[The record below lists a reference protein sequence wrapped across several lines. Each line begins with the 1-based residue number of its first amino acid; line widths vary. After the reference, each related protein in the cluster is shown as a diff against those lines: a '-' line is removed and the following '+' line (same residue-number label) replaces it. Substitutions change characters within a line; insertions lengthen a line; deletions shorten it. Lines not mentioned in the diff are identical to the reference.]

1 VGGWSPRA
9 SEAGTLVEMSDG
21 VTLKGRE
28 RELASLQ
35 RVLDPNGPRVAFV
48 YGVAGIGKS
57 ALLNAFASGARKSGT
72 QVWRIDCA
80 AVDPMESSFRA
91 ALDAAG
97 WQPGSTGVVL
107 VDTYEMFRIADPWLR
122 HELVPSLSTEL
133 RFVIAGREAPMLE
146 WSIERGRVGGLDI
159 LPLLGLTDEA
169 ALAFL
174 ADADVAE
181 DHADMICRIACGHP
195 LSLRLAAEA
204 DVAHLPIDE
213 VGPRVVAALATAFR
227 AGLDEE
233 GRRLLDAAS
242 VPRRVTRG
250 VLAAMACADDAME
263 RLGALS
269 FVDETSEGLRLHDA
283 VQAAVSARLRALEP
297 ERFRELRS
305 AAWRH
310 LQHETRRAGASD
322 LHRFTADLLF
332 LIDNPFVREAMFPAT
347 AHAFS
352 VERSREEDAEALRA
366 LWHEFE
372 TPEGASV
379 LDEWLRLRPDA
390 VRSVRDRTGAVVGCS
405 IVAEWREI
413 PPSLERADP
422 VVAAWSRHAA
432 LHPMPPGQRTLTH
445 RRWLAIGTGEGPS
458 GVQAAALLDVK
469 RDYFR
474 LRPHLG
480 RLYLGV
486 RDPRPFLDAL
496 RTLGFRPFDEPI
508 EVGGEPFHLA
518 ALDFGPDSVD
528 GWLNRI
534 AAAELG
540 ESDQPFLDERDRSV
554 DLGGVRIQLSPLEFG
569 VLNTLAAHPAAP
581 VSRADLLREVW
592 GTSYDGGSNT
602 VDVVIRSLR
611 RKLGAVADRIET
623 VRGVGYRLR

>member
-1 VGGWSPRA
+1 
-9 SEAGTLVEMSDG
+9 MSDS
-21 VTLKGRE
+21 VTLRGRE

-35 RVLDPNGPRVAFV
+35 RVLDTDGPRVAFV

-57 ALLNAFASGARKSGT
+57 ALLNAFASSVRGAGT
-72 QVWRIDCA
+72 QAWRIDCA
-80 AVDPMESSFRA
+80 AIDPTESSFRA
-91 ALDAAG
+91 ALDGAG
-97 WQPGSTGVVL
+97 WHPGSAGVVL

-122 HELVPSLSTEL
+122 NELVPSLSAEL
-133 RFVIAGREAPMLE
+133 RFVIAGRDAPMLE
-146 WSIERGRVGGLDI
+146 WSTERGRVGGLEI
-159 LPLLGLTDEA
+159 LPLVGLTDEA
-169 ALAFL
+169 AQAFL
-174 ADADVAE
+174 ADANVAE
-181 DHADMICRIACGHP
+181 DHADMICRMARGHP

-204 DVAHLPIDE
+204 DVAHMPIDE

-227 AGLDEE
+227 AGLDDE
-233 GRRLLDAAS
+233 GRLLLDAAS

-250 VLAAMACADDAME
+250 VLDAMACEDADDAME

-297 ERFRELRS
+297 EWFRELRS

-310 LQHETRRAGASD
+310 LQNETRRAGAGD

-352 VERSREEDAEALRA
+352 VETSREEDAEALRA

-372 TPEGASV
+372 APESASV
-379 LDEWLRLRPDA
+379 LNAWLRLRPDA

-405 IVAEWREI
+405 IVAEWRDI

-432 LHPMPPGQRTLTH
+432 RDPLPPGQRTLTH
-445 RRWLAIGTGEGPS
+445 RRWLAAGTGEGPS
-458 GVQAAALLDVK
+458 GVQAAAFLDVK

-474 LRPHLG
+474 LRPRLG
-480 RLYLGV
+480 RLYLSV

-496 RTLGFRPFDEPI
+496 RTLGFRLFDEPI

-540 ESDQPFLDERDRSV
+540 ERDQPFLDERDRSV
-554 DLGGVRIQLSPLEFG
+554 DLGGARIQLSPLEFG
-569 VLNTLAAHPAAP
+569 VLSTLAAHPAAP
-581 VSRADLLREVW
+581 VSRADLLREVR
-592 GTSYDGGSNT
+592 GTSYNGGSNT

-611 RKLGAVADRIET
+611 RKLGDVADRIET

>member
-1 VGGWSPRA
+1 MG
-9 SEAGTLVEMSDG
+9 DG
-21 VTLKGRE
+21 VTLRGRE

-35 RVLDPNGPRVAFV
+35 RVLHANGPRVAFV

-57 ALLNAFASGARKSGT
+57 ALLNAFATTVRGSGT
-72 QVWRIDCA
+72 PVWRIDCA
-80 AVDPMESSFRA
+80 AIDPTESSFRA

-97 WQPGSTGVVL
+97 WRPGSAGVVL

-122 HELVPSLSTEL
+122 HELLPSLSTEL
-133 RFVIAGREAPMLE
+133 RFVIAGRDAPMLE
-146 WSIERGRVGGLDI
+146 WSTERGRVGGIEI
-159 LPLLGLTDEA
+159 LPLVGLTDEA
-169 ALAFL
+169 AYAFL
-174 ADADVAE
+174 ADANVAE
-181 DHADMICRIACGHP
+181 DHVDMICRVARGHP

-204 DVAHLPIDE
+204 EVAHVPIDE

-227 AGLDEE
+227 AGLDDE

-250 VLAAMACADDAME
+250 VLEAMACQDADDAME

-310 LQHETRRAGASD
+310 LQNETRRAGATD

-379 LDEWLRLRPDA
+379 LDAWLRLRPDA

-405 IVAEWREI
+405 IVAEWRDI

-432 LHPMPPGQRTLTH
+432 RDPLPPGQRTLTH
-445 RRWLAIGTGEGPS
+445 RRWLAAGTGEGPS
-458 GVQAAALLDVK
+458 GVQAVALLDVK

-480 RLYLGV
+480 RLYLSV
-486 RDPRPFLDAL
+486 RDPRPFSDAL

-554 DLGGVRIQLSPLEFG
+554 DLGDARLQLSPLEFG
-569 VLNTLAAHPAAP
+569 VLSTLATHAAVP

-592 GTSYDGGSNT
+592 GTSYEGGSNT
-602 VDVVIRSLR
+602 VDVVVRSLR

-623 VRGVGYRLR
+623 VRGVGYRLK

>member
-1 VGGWSPRA
+1 
-9 SEAGTLVEMSDG
+9 MSDG

-35 RVLDPNGPRVAFV
+35 RVLDVNGPRVAFV

-57 ALLNAFASGARKSGT
+57 ALLNAFANGLRELGT

-80 AVDPMESSFRA
+80 AIDPTESSFRA

-97 WQPGSTGVVL
+97 WQPGSAGVVL
-107 VDTYEMFRIADPWLR
+107 VDTYEVFRIADPWLR
-122 HELVPSLSTEL
+122 HELVPSLSADL
-133 RFVIAGREAPMLE
+133 RFVIAGRDAPMLE
-146 WSIERGRVGGLDI
+146 WSTERGRVGGLEI
-159 LPLLGLTDEA
+159 LPLVGLADEA
-169 ALAFL
+169 AKAFL
-174 ADADVAE
+174 ADANVAE
-181 DHADMICRIACGHP
+181 DHTDMICRIARGHP

-204 DVAHLPIDE
+204 DVAHMPIDD

-227 AGLDEE
+227 AGLDDE
-233 GRRLLDAAS
+233 GRQLLDAAS

-250 VLAAMACADDAME
+250 VLEAMTSHDADDAIE
-263 RLGALS
+263 RLRALS
-269 FVDETSEGLRLHDA
+269 FIDETSEGLRLHDA

-305 AAWRH
+305 AAWHH
-310 LQHETRRAGASD
+310 LQNETRRAGATD
-322 LHRFTADLLF
+322 LRRFTADLLF

-352 VERSREEDAEALRA
+352 VERSREEDADALRA

-372 TPEGASV
+372 TPEAASV
-379 LDEWLRLRPDA
+379 LDAWLRLRPAA
-390 VRSVRDRTGAVVGCS
+390 VRSVRDRTGAVIGCS
-405 IVAEWREI
+405 IVAEWRDI

-432 LHPMPPGQRTLTH
+432 RAPLPPGQRTLTH
-445 RRWLAIGTGEGPS
+445 RRWLAAGTGEGPS

-480 RLYLGV
+480 RLYLSV

-496 RTLGFRPFDEPI
+496 RTLGFRPFDEPV

-518 ALDFGPDSVD
+518 VLDFGPDSVD

-540 ESDQPFLDERDRSV
+540 EAEQSFLDERDRSV
-554 DLGGVRIQLSPLEFG
+554 DLGGARIQLSPLEFG

>member
-1 VGGWSPRA
+1 
-9 SEAGTLVEMSDG
+9 MDDG
-21 VTLKGRE
+21 VVLQGRE

-35 RVLDPNGPRVAFV
+35 RVLDADGPRVAFV
-48 YGVAGIGKS
+48 YGVAGVGKT
-57 ALLNAFASGARKSGT
+57 ALLDAFGRGVQESGRE
-72 QVWRIDCA
+72 VWRVDCA
-80 AVDPMESSFRA
+80 AIDPTESGFRGT
-91 ALDAAG
+91 LDAAG
-97 WQPGSTGVVL
+97 WRPGSAGIVL

-122 HELVPSLSTEL
+122 HELVPSSSTDL
-133 RFVIAGREAPMLE
+133 RFVIAGRDPPMLE
-146 WSIERGRVGGLDI
+146 WSTERGRVGGLEI

-169 ALAFL
+169 ARAFL
-174 ADADVAE
+174 VDADVSPG
-181 DHADMICRIACGHP
+181 HVDMICRIARGHP

-204 DVAHLPIDE
+204 DVAHMPIDE
-213 VGPRVVAALATAFR
+213 VGPRVVATLATAFR
-227 AGLDEE
+227 AGLDDD

-242 VPRRVTRG
+242 VPRRVTSG
-250 VLAAMACADDAME
+250 VLAAMGRDDADVAME

-283 VQAAVSARLRALEP
+283 VQAAVSARLRAHEP

-310 LQHETRRAGASD
+310 LQHETRRAGAGD

-352 VERSREEDAEALRA
+352 VERSREDDGEALRA
-366 LWHEFE
+366 LWHEFD

-379 LDEWLRLRPDA
+379 LDSWLRLRPDA
-390 VRSVRDRTGAVVGCS
+390 VRSVRDRSGSVVGCS

-422 VVAAWSRHAA
+422 VVAEWSRHAA
-432 LHPMPPGQRTLTH
+432 RHPLAPGQRTLTH
-445 RRWLAIGTGEGPS
+445 RRWLAAGTGEAPS

-508 EVGGEPFHLA
+508 AVGGEPFHLA

-554 DLGGVRIQLSPLEFG
+554 DVGGARVQLSPLEFG
-569 VLNTLAAHPAAP
+569 VLHSLAAHRAAP
-581 VSRADLLREVW
+581 VSRADLLEEVW
-592 GTSYDGGSNT
+592 GTRYDGGSNN

>member
-1 VGGWSPRA
+1 
-9 SEAGTLVEMSDG
+9 MSDG

-35 RVLDPNGPRVAFV
+35 RVLDANGPRVAFV

-57 ALLNAFASGARKSGT
+57 ALLNAFASGVRGSGT

-80 AVDPMESSFRA
+80 AIDPTESSFRA

-97 WQPGSTGVVL
+97 WQPGSAGVVL
-107 VDTYEMFRIADPWLR
+107 IDTYEMFRIADPWLR
-122 HELVPSLSTEL
+122 HELVSSLSTEL
-133 RFVIAGREAPMLE
+133 RFVIAGRDAPMLE
-146 WSIERGRVGGLDI
+146 WSTERGRVGGLEI
-159 LPLLGLTDEA
+159 LPLVGLTDEA
-169 ALAFL
+169 AQAFL
-174 ADADVAE
+174 ADANVAE
-181 DHADMICRIACGHP
+181 DHADMICRIARGHP

-204 DVAHLPIDE
+204 DVAHMPIDE

-227 AGLDEE
+227 AGLDDE

-250 VLAAMACADDAME
+250 VLEAMACQDADDAME

-310 LQHETRRAGASD
+310 LQNETRRAGASD

-379 LDEWLRLRPDA
+379 LDAWLRLRPDA

-405 IVAEWREI
+405 IVAEWRDI
-413 PPSLERADP
+413 PHS
-422 VVAAWSRHAA
+422 AAWSRHAA
-432 LHPMPPGQRTLTH
+432 RDPLPPGQRTLTH
-445 RRWLAIGTGEGPS
+445 RRWLAAGTGEGPS

-480 RLYLGV
+480 RLYLSV

-508 EVGGEPFHLA
+508 EVGGQPFHLA

-554 DLGGVRIQLSPLEFG
+554 DLGGARIQLSPLEFG
-569 VLNTLAAHPAAP
+569 VLNTLATHPAAP

>member
-1 VGGWSPRA
+1 MA
-9 SEAGTLVEMSDG
+9 MSVG

-35 RVLDPNGPRVAFV
+35 RVLDENGPRVAFV

-57 ALLNAFASGARKSGT
+57 ALLNAFASGVRGSGT

-80 AVDPMESSFRA
+80 AIDRTESSFRA

-97 WQPGSTGVVL
+97 WQPGTAGVVL

-133 RFVIAGREAPMLE
+133 RFVIAGRDAPMLE
-146 WSIERGRVGGLDI
+146 WSTERGRVGGLEI
-159 LPLLGLTDEA
+159 LPLVGLTDEA
-169 ALAFL
+169 AQAFL
-174 ADADVAE
+174 ADANVAE
-181 DHADMICRIACGHP
+181 DHADMICRIARGHP

-204 DVAHLPIDE
+204 DVAHVPIDE

-227 AGLDEE
+227 AGLDDE
-233 GRRLLDAAS
+233 GRQLLDAAS

-250 VLAAMACADDAME
+250 VLEAMACQDADDAME

-310 LQHETRRAGASD
+310 LQNETRRAGASD

-352 VERSREEDAEALRA
+352 VERSREEDAEVLRA

-372 TPEGASV
+372 TPAGASV
-379 LDEWLRLRPDA
+379 LDAWLRLRPDA
-390 VRSVRDRTGAVVGCS
+390 VRSVRDRTGSVVGCS
-405 IVAEWREI
+405 IVAEWRDI

-422 VVAAWSRHAA
+422 VVAGWSRHAA
-432 LHPMPPGQRTLTH
+432 RDPLPPGQRTLTH
-445 RRWLAIGTGEGPS
+445 RRWLAAGTGEGPS

-480 RLYLGV
+480 RLYLSV

-554 DLGGVRIQLSPLEFG
+554 DLGGARIQLSPLEFG
-569 VLNTLAAHPAAP
+569 VLKALAAHLAAP

>member
-1 VGGWSPRA
+1 
-9 SEAGTLVEMSDG
+9 MSDSI
-21 VTLKGRE
+21 TLKGRE

-35 RVLDPNGPRVAFV
+35 RVLDENGPRVAFV

-57 ALLNAFASGARKSGT
+57 ALLDAFASGVRASGT

-80 AVDPMESSFRA
+80 AIDPTESSFRA

-97 WQPGSTGVVL
+97 WQPGSAGVVL

-133 RFVIAGREAPMLE
+133 RFVIAGRDPPMLE
-146 WSIERGRVGGLDI
+146 WSTEKGRVGGLEI
-159 LPLLGLTDEA
+159 LPLVGLTDEA
-169 ALAFL
+169 ARAFL
-174 ADADVAE
+174 AEANVE
-181 DHADMICRIACGHP
+181 EGHADMICRLARGHP

-204 DVAHLPIDE
+204 DVAHIPIDE
-213 VGPRVVAALATAFR
+213 VGPRVVATLATAFR
-227 AGLDEE
+227 AGLDDE
-233 GRRLLDAAS
+233 GSRLLDAAS

-250 VLAAMACADDAME
+250 VLEAMGCQDADDAMD
-263 RLGALS
+263 RLGELS

-310 LQHETRRAGASD
+310 LQNETRRAGASD

-352 VERSREEDAEALRA
+352 VERSREDDAEQLRA

-372 TPEGASV
+372 TPEGAAV
-379 LDEWLRLRPDA
+379 LDAWWHLRPAA
-390 VRSVRDRTGAVVGCS
+390 VRSVRDRTGSVVGCS
-405 IVAEWREI
+405 IVAEWRDI

-432 LHPMPPGQRTLTH
+432 RHPLIPGQRTLTH
-445 RRWLAIGTGEGPS
+445 RRWLAAGTGEGPS

-496 RTLGFRPFDEPI
+496 RTLGFCPFDEPI

-540 ESDQPFLDERDRSV
+540 ESDQPFLDARDRSV
-554 DLGGVRIQLSPLEFG
+554 DLGGARIQLSPLEFG
-569 VLNTLAAHPAAP
+569 VLNSLAAHRAVP

-611 RKLGAVADRIET
+611 RKLGAIADRIET

>member
-1 VGGWSPRA
+1 
-9 SEAGTLVEMSDG
+9 MSDG

-35 RVLDPNGPRVAFV
+35 RVLDENGPRVAFV

-57 ALLNAFASGARKSGT
+57 ALLNAFASGVRGSGT

-80 AVDPMESSFRA
+80 AIDPTESSFRA

-97 WQPGSTGVVL
+97 WQPGSRGVVL

-122 HELVPSLSTEL
+122 HELVPSLSAEL
-133 RFVIAGREAPMLE
+133 RFVIAGRDAPMLE
-146 WSIERGRVGGLDI
+146 WSTERGRVGGLEI
-159 LPLLGLTDEA
+159 LPLVGLTDEA
-169 ALAFL
+169 ARAFL
-174 ADADVAE
+174 SDAKVPREHAE
-181 DHADMICRIACGHP
+181 MICRIARGHP

-204 DVAHLPIDE
+204 DVANMPIDE

-227 AGLDEE
+227 AGLDDE

-250 VLAAMACADDAME
+250 VLEAMGCQDADDGME

-310 LQHETRRAGASD
+310 LQNETRRAGASD

-379 LDEWLRLRPDA
+379 LDAWLRLRPDA

-405 IVAEWREI
+405 IVAEWRDI

-432 LHPMPPGQRTLTH
+432 RDPLPPGQRTLTH
-445 RRWLAIGTGEGPS
+445 RRWLAAGSGEGPS

-480 RLYLGV
+480 RLYLSV

-540 ESDQPFLDERDRSV
+540 ESDQPFLDEHDRSV
-554 DLGGVRIQLSPLEFG
+554 DLGGARIQLSPLEFG
-569 VLNTLAAHPAAP
+569 VLHTLAAHPAAP

-592 GTSYDGGSNT
+592 DTSYDGGSNT

>member
-1 VGGWSPRA
+1 
-9 SEAGTLVEMSDG
+9 MSDG

-35 RVLDPNGPRVAFV
+35 RVLDANGPRVAFV

-57 ALLNAFASGARKSGT
+57 ALLNAFASRVRGSGT

-80 AVDPMESSFRA
+80 AIDPTESSFRV

-122 HELVPSLSTEL
+122 HELVPSLSTDV
-133 RFVIAGREAPMLE
+133 RFVIAGRDAPMLE
-146 WSIERGRVGGLDI
+146 WSTERGRLGGLEI
-159 LPLLGLTDEA
+159 LPLVGLTDEA
-169 ALAFL
+169 AKAFL
-174 ADADVAE
+174 ADANVAE
-181 DHADMICRIACGHP
+181 DHADMICRIARGHP

-204 DVAHLPIDE
+204 EVAHMPIDE

-227 AGLDEE
+227 AGLDDE
-233 GRRLLDAAS
+233 GRQLLDAAS

-250 VLAAMACADDAME
+250 VLEAMTCRDADDAIE
-263 RLGALS
+263 RLAALS

-305 AAWRH
+305 AAWHH
-310 LQHETRRAGASD
+310 LQNETRRAGASD

-379 LDEWLRLRPDA
+379 LDAWLRLRPDA
-390 VRSVRDRTGAVVGCS
+390 VRSVSDRTGAVVGCS
-405 IVAEWREI
+405 IVAEWRDI

-432 LHPMPPGQRTLTH
+432 RHPLPPGQRTLTH
-445 RRWLAIGTGEGPS
+445 RRWLAAGTGEGPS

-474 LRPHLG
+474 MRPHLG
-480 RLYLGV
+480 RLYLSV

-554 DLGGVRIQLSPLEFG
+554 DLGGARIQLSPLEFG
-569 VLNTLAAHPAAP
+569 VLRTLAAHPAAP
-581 VSRADLLREVW
+581 VSRADLLRDVW

-611 RKLGAVADRIET
+611 RKLGTVGERIET

>member
-1 VGGWSPRA
+1 MA
-9 SEAGTLVEMSDG
+9 DG

-35 RVLDPNGPRVAFV
+35 RVLDANGPRVAFV

-57 ALLNAFASGARKSGT
+57 ALLNAFASGVRGSGT

-80 AVDPMESSFRA
+80 AIDPTESSFRA
-91 ALDAAG
+91 ALAAAG
-97 WQPGSTGVVL
+97 WQPGSAGVVL

-122 HELVPSLSTEL
+122 HELVPSLSMEL
-133 RFVIAGREAPMLE
+133 RFVIAGRDAPMLE
-146 WSIERGRVGGLDI
+146 WSTERGRVGGLEI
-159 LPLLGLTDEA
+159 LPLVGLTDEA
-169 ALAFL
+169 
-174 ADADVAE
+174 
-181 DHADMICRIACGHP
+181 P

-204 DVAHLPIDE
+204 DVAHMPIDE

-227 AGLDEE
+227 AGLDDE

-250 VLAAMACADDAME
+250 VLEAMACQDADDAME

-310 LQHETRRAGASD
+310 LQNETRRAGASD

-379 LDEWLRLRPDA
+379 LDAWLRLRPDA

-405 IVAEWREI
+405 IVAEWRDI

-432 LHPMPPGQRTLTH
+432 RDPLPPGQRTLTH
-445 RRWLAIGTGEGPS
+445 RRWLAAGTGEGPS

-480 RLYLGV
+480 RLYLSV

-508 EVGGEPFHLA
+508 EVGGQPFHLA

-554 DLGGVRIQLSPLEFG
+554 DLGGARIQLSPLEFG

>member
-1 VGGWSPRA
+1 
-9 SEAGTLVEMSDG
+9 
-21 VTLKGRE
+21 
-28 RELASLQ
+28 
-35 RVLDPNGPRVAFV
+35 
-48 YGVAGIGKS
+48 
-57 ALLNAFASGARKSGT
+57 
-72 QVWRIDCA
+72 
-80 AVDPMESSFRA
+80 
-91 ALDAAG
+91 
-97 WQPGSTGVVL
+97 
-107 VDTYEMFRIADPWLR
+107 
-122 HELVPSLSTEL
+122 
-133 RFVIAGREAPMLE
+133 
-146 WSIERGRVGGLDI
+146 
-159 LPLLGLTDEA
+159 
-169 ALAFL
+169 
-174 ADADVAE
+174 
-181 DHADMICRIACGHP
+181 
-195 LSLRLAAEA
+195 
-204 DVAHLPIDE
+204 
-213 VGPRVVAALATAFR
+213 
-227 AGLDEE
+227 
-233 GRRLLDAAS
+233 
-242 VPRRVTRG
+242 
-250 VLAAMACADDAME
+250 
-263 RLGALS
+263 
-269 FVDETSEGLRLHDA
+269 
-283 VQAAVSARLRALEP
+283 
-297 ERFRELRS
+297 
-305 AAWRH
+305 
-310 LQHETRRAGASD
+310 
-322 LHRFTADLLF
+322 
-332 LIDNPFVREAMFPAT
+332 MFPAT

-352 VERSREEDAEALRA
+352 VERSRDEDADALRA

-379 LDEWLRLRPDA
+379 LDAWLRLRPDA

-405 IVAEWREI
+405 IVAEWRDI

-432 LHPMPPGQRTLTH
+432 RNPLPPGQRTLTH
-445 RRWLAIGTGEGPS
+445 RRWLAAGTGEGPS

-480 RLYLGV
+480 RLYLSV

-496 RTLGFRPFDEPI
+496 RTLGFCPFDEPI

-554 DLGGVRIQLSPLEFG
+554 DVGGARIQLSPLEFG
-569 VLNTLAAHPAAP
+569 VLHTLAAHPAAP

-611 RKLGAVADRIET
+611 KKLGAVAERIET

>member
-1 VGGWSPRA
+1 
-9 SEAGTLVEMSDG
+9 MSDG
-21 VTLKGRE
+21 VSLKGRE
-28 RELASLQ
+28 RELSCLQ
-35 RVLDPNGPRVAFV
+35 RILDANGPRVAFV
-48 YGVAGIGKS
+48 YGVAGIGKT
-57 ALLNAFASGARKSGT
+57 ALLNAFAAEVRGAGAE
-72 QVWRIDCA
+72 VWRIDCA
-80 AVDPMESSFRA
+80 AIDPTESRFRA

-97 WQPGSTGVVL
+97 WQPGSAGVVL

-122 HELVPSLSTEL
+122 HELVPSLSSDV
-133 RFVIAGREAPMLE
+133 RFVIAGRDAPMLE
-146 WSIERGRVGGLDI
+146 WSTERGRVGGLEI
-159 LPLLGLTDEA
+159 LPLVGLTDEA
-169 ALAFL
+169 AYDFL
-174 ADADVAE
+174 VEANVAE
-181 DHADMICRIACGHP
+181 DHADTIVRIARGHP
-195 LSLRLAAEA
+195 LALRLGAEA
-204 DVAHLPIDE
+204 DVAHVQIDD

-227 AGLDEE
+227 AGLDDE

-250 VLAAMACADDAME
+250 VLEAMACQDADDALE

-310 LQHETRRAGASD
+310 LQNETRRAGAGD
-322 LHRFTADLLF
+322 LHRSTADLLF

-347 AHAFS
+347 THAFS

-366 LWHEFE
+366 LWHEFD

-379 LDEWLRLRPDA
+379 LDAWLRLRPDA

-405 IVAEWREI
+405 VVAEWRDI

-432 LHPMPPGQRTLTH
+432 RHPLPPGQRTLTH
-445 RRWLAIGTGEGPS
+445 RRWLAAGTGESPS

-474 LRPHLG
+474 MRPHLG

-486 RDPRPFLDAL
+486 RDPRPFLGAL
-496 RTLGFRPFDEPI
+496 RTLGFCPFDEPI

-518 ALDFGPDSVD
+518 ALDFGPDSID
-528 GWLNRI
+528 GWLSRI

-554 DLGGVRIQLSPLEFG
+554 DLGGTRIQLSPLEFG
-569 VLNTLAAHPAAP
+569 VLHTLAAHPATP
-581 VSRADLLREVW
+581 VSRVDLLREVW
-592 GTSYDGGSNT
+592 GTSYEGGSNN

-611 RKLGAVADRIET
+611 KKLGAVADRIET

>member
-1 VGGWSPRA
+1 
-9 SEAGTLVEMSDG
+9 MSDG
-21 VTLKGRE
+21 VTLRGRE

-35 RVLDPNGPRVAFV
+35 RVLDASGPRVAFV

-57 ALLNAFASGARKSGT
+57 ALLNTFASGLRAFGT

-80 AVDPMESSFRA
+80 AIDPTESSFRA

-97 WQPGSTGVVL
+97 WQPGSAGVVV
-107 VDTYEMFRIADPWLR
+107 VDSYEMFRIADPWLR
-122 HELVPSLSTEL
+122 HELVPSLSAEL
-133 RFVIAGREAPMLE
+133 RFVIAGRDAPMLE
-146 WSIERGRVGGLDI
+146 WSTERGRVGGLEI
-159 LPLLGLTDEA
+159 LPLVGLTDEA
-169 ALAFL
+169 AQGFL
-174 ADADVAE
+174 ADANVAGN
-181 DHADMICRIACGHP
+181 HAEMICRIARGHP

-204 DVAHLPIDE
+204 DVAHMPIDE

-227 AGLDEE
+227 AGLDDE

-250 VLAAMACADDAME
+250 VLEAMKFQDAGNAIE

-283 VQAAVSARLRALEP
+283 VQAAVFARLRALEP
-297 ERFRELRS
+297 ERFHELRS
-305 AAWRH
+305 AAWHH
-310 LQHETRRAGASD
+310 LQNETRRAGASD
-322 LHRFTADLLF
+322 LPRFTADLLF

-352 VERSREEDAEALRA
+352 VERSREEDSEALRA

-379 LDEWLRLRPDA
+379 LDRWLRLRPEA

-405 IVAEWREI
+405 IVAEWRDI

-432 LHPMPPGQRTLTH
+432 RHPLPPGQRTLTH
-445 RRWLAIGTGEGPS
+445 RRWLAAGTGESPS

-554 DLGGVRIQLSPLEFG
+554 DLGGARIQLSPLEFG
-569 VLNTLAAHPAAP
+569 VLSTLAAHPAAP

-602 VDVVIRSLR
+602 VDVVILSLR

>member
-1 VGGWSPRA
+1 
-9 SEAGTLVEMSDG
+9 MSNG

-57 ALLNAFASGARKSGT
+57 ALLNAFASRVRKSGT
-72 QVWRIDCA
+72 QVWFIDCA
-80 AVDPMESSFRA
+80 AIDPTESSFRA

-97 WQPGSTGVVL
+97 WQPGSNGVVL

-133 RFVIAGREAPMLE
+133 RFVIAGRDAPMLE
-146 WSIERGRVGGLDI
+146 WSIERGRVGGLEI
-159 LPLLGLTDEA
+159 LPLVGLTDEA
-169 ALAFL
+169 AHAFL

-181 DHADMICRIACGHP
+181 DHADMICRIARGHP
-195 LSLRLAAEA
+195 LALRLAAEA
-204 DVAHLPIDE
+204 DVAHIPIDE

-227 AGLDEE
+227 AGLDDE

-250 VLAAMACADDAME
+250 VLEAMACADDALE
-263 RLGALS
+263 RLGALT

-297 ERFRELRS
+297 ERFRGLRS

-310 LQHETRRAGASD
+310 LQQETRRAGASD

-372 TPEGASV
+372 TPEGASA
-379 LDEWLRLRPDA
+379 LDAWLRLRPSA

-405 IVAEWREI
+405 IVAEWRDI

-432 LHPMPPGQRTLTH
+432 RNPMPPGQRTLTH
-445 RRWLAIGTGEGPS
+445 RRWLATGTGEGPS

-554 DLGGVRIQLSPLEFG
+554 DLGGARIQLSPLEFG
-569 VLNTLAAHPAAP
+569 VLSTLAAHPAAP

-592 GTSYDGGSNT
+592 GTSYHGGSNT

>member
-1 VGGWSPRA
+1 
-9 SEAGTLVEMSDG
+9 MDDG
-21 VTLKGRE
+21 VTLQGRE

-35 RVLDPNGPRVAFV
+35 RVLDADGPRVVFV
-48 YGVAGIGKS
+48 YGVAGVGKS
-57 ALLNAFASGARKSGT
+57 ALVDAFGSGVQESGRE
-72 QVWRIDCA
+72 VWRVDCA
-80 AVDPMESSFRA
+80 AIDPTESGFRG

-97 WQPGSTGVVL
+97 WTPGSAGIVL
-107 VDTYEMFRIADPWLR
+107 VDTYEVFRIADPWLR
-122 HELVPSLSTEL
+122 HELVPSSSTGL
-133 RFVIAGREAPMLE
+133 RFVIAGRDPPMLE
-146 WSIERGRVGGLDI
+146 WSTERGRVGGLEI

-169 ALAFL
+169 ARTFL
-174 ADADVAE
+174 VDADVAR
-181 DHADMICRIACGHP
+181 DHVDMICRIARGHP

-204 DVAHLPIDE
+204 DVAHMPMDE
-213 VGPRVVAALATAFR
+213 VGPRVVATLATAFR
-227 AGLDEE
+227 AGLDDD

-242 VPRRVTRG
+242 VPRRVTSG
-250 VLAAMACADDAME
+250 VLAAMGRRDADDAME

-310 LQHETRRAGASD
+310 LQHETRRAGAGD

-352 VERSREEDAEALRA
+352 VERSREDDAEALRA
-366 LWHEFE
+366 LWHEFD
-372 TPEGASV
+372 TREGAAV
-379 LDEWLRLRPDA
+379 LDAWLRLRPDA
-390 VRSVRDRTGAVVGCS
+390 VRSVRDRSGSVVGCS

-432 LHPMPPGQRTLTH
+432 RHPLAPGQRTLTH
-445 RRWLAIGTGEGPS
+445 RRWLAAGTGEAPS

-474 LRPHLG
+474 LRPQLG

-508 EVGGEPFHLA
+508 AVGGEPFHLA

-554 DLGGVRIQLSPLEFG
+554 DVGGARIQLSPLEFG
-569 VLNTLAAHPAAP
+569 VLHTLAAHPATP

-602 VDVVIRSLR
+602 VDVVIRNLR
-611 RKLGAVADRIET
+611 RKMGPVAERIET

>member
-1 VGGWSPRA
+1 MLR
-9 SEAGTLVEMSDG
+9 
-21 VTLKGRE
+21 GRE

-35 RVLDPNGPRVAFV
+35 RVLDADGPRVAFV

-57 ALLNAFASGARKSGT
+57 ALLNAFASGVRASGT
-72 QVWRIDCA
+72 DVWEIDCA
-80 AVDPMESSFRA
+80 AIDPTESSFRA
-91 ALDAAG
+91 ALHAAG
-97 WQPGSTGVVL
+97 WQPGSAGVVL

-122 HELVPSLSTEL
+122 HELVAASSTAL
-133 RFVIAGREAPMLE
+133 RFVIAGRDAPMLE
-146 WSIERGRVGGLDI
+146 WSTEQGRVGGLQI
-159 LPLLGLTDEA
+159 LPLAGLPDEA
-169 ALAFL
+169 ARAFL
-174 ADADVAE
+174 ADARVAD
-181 DHADMICRIACGHP
+181 DHVDMICRIARGHP

-204 DVAHLPIDE
+204 DVAHMPIDE
-213 VGPRVVAALATAFR
+213 VGPRVVATLATAFR
-227 AGLDEE
+227 AGLDDE

-250 VLAAMACADDAME
+250 VLEAMATDDADAAME

-269 FVDETSEGLRLHDA
+269 FVDETAEGLRLHDA

-310 LQHETRRAGASD
+310 LQRETRRAGAGE
-322 LHRFTADLLF
+322 LTRFTADLLF

-347 AHAFS
+347 AHAYS
-352 VERSREEDAEALRA
+352 VESSREEDAEALRA
-366 LWHEFE
+366 LWHELE
-372 TPEGASV
+372 IPEGASV
-379 LDEWLRLRPDA
+379 LDAWLQRCPAA

-405 IVAEWREI
+405 IVAEWRDI

-432 LHPMPPGQRTLTH
+432 RNPLPPGQRTLTH
-445 RRWLAIGTGEGPS
+445 RRWLAAGTGEGPS

-486 RDPRPFLDAL
+486 RDPQPFLDAL
-496 RTLGFRPFDEPI
+496 RTLGFRLFDEPA

-518 ALDFGPDSVD
+518 ALDFGADSVD
-528 GWLNRI
+528 GWLSRI

-540 ESDQPFLDERDRSV
+540 ESDQPFLDARDRSV
-554 DLGGVRIQLSPLEFG
+554 DVGGARIALSPLEFG
-569 VLNTLAAHPAAP
+569 VLSTLAAHPATP

-602 VDVVIRSLR
+602 VDVVVRSLR

-623 VRGVGYRLR
+623 VRGVGYRFR

>member
-1 VGGWSPRA
+1 
-9 SEAGTLVEMSDG
+9 MSD
-21 VTLKGRE
+21 VTLRGRE
-28 RELASLQ
+28 YELASLQ

-57 ALLNAFASGARKSGT
+57 ALLDAFASSVRGSGT

-80 AVDPMESSFRA
+80 AIDPTESSFRA

-97 WQPGSTGVVL
+97 WQPGSAGVVL
-107 VDTYEMFRIADPWLR
+107 VDTYEVFRIADPWLR
-122 HELVPSLSTEL
+122 HELVPSSSTDL
-133 RFVIAGREAPMLE
+133 RFVIAGRDAPMLE
-146 WSIERGRVGGLDI
+146 WSTERGRVGGLEI
-159 LPLLGLTDEA
+159 LPLPGLTDEA
-169 ALAFL
+169 AHAFL
-174 ADADVAE
+174 ADANVE
-181 DHADMICRIACGHP
+181 PDHADMICRLARGHP

-204 DVAHLPIDE
+204 DVAHMPIDD
-213 VGPRVVAALATAFR
+213 VGPRVVATLATAFR
-227 AGLDEE
+227 AGLDDE

-250 VLAAMACADDAME
+250 VLEAMACDDPADAMQ
-263 RLGALS
+263 RLEALS

-283 VQAAVSARLRALEP
+283 VQAAVSARLRALDP
-297 ERFRELRS
+297 DRFRELRS

-310 LQHETRRAGASD
+310 LQNEARRAGASD

-347 AHAFS
+347 AHTFS
-352 VERSREEDAEALRA
+352 VEKARDEDADALRA

-379 LDEWLRLRPDA
+379 LDAWMRLRPEA

-405 IVAEWREI
+405 VVAEWRDI

-432 LHPMPPGQRTLTH
+432 GHPLPPGQRTLTH
-445 RRWLAIGTGEGPS
+445 RRWLAAGTGEGPS

-474 LRPHLG
+474 MRPHLG
-480 RLYLGV
+480 RLYLSV
-486 RDPRPFLDAL
+486 RDPRPFDVAL
-496 RTLGFRPFDEPI
+496 RTLGFRRFDEPVD
-508 EVGGEPFHLA
+508 VGGEPVHLA

-540 ESDQPFLDERDRSV
+540 QSRQPFLDARDRSV
-554 DLGGVRIQLSPLEFG
+554 DLGDTRIQLSPLEFG
-569 VLNTLAAHPAAP
+569 VLTVLAAHPATP
-581 VSRADLLREVW
+581 VSRAELIHEVW

-602 VDVVIRSLR
+602 VDVMIRSLR

-623 VRGVGYRLR
+623 VRGVGYRFR

>member
-1 VGGWSPRA
+1 M
-9 SEAGTLVEMSDG
+9 TDD
-21 VTLKGRE
+21 VTLRGRE
-28 RELASLQ
+28 RELAALQ
-35 RVLDPNGPRVAFV
+35 RVLDANGPRVAVV
-48 YGVAGIGKS
+48 YGVAGVGKS
-57 ALLNAFASGARKSGT
+57 ALLNAFASRVRLSGT
-72 QVWRIDCA
+72 PVWCIDCA
-80 AVDPMESSFRA
+80 AIDPTESSFRA
-91 ALDAAG
+91 ALDVAG
-97 WQPGSTGVVL
+97 WQPGAAGVVL

-122 HELVPSLSTEL
+122 HELVPSMSADV
-133 RFVIAGREAPMLE
+133 RFVIAGRDAPMLE
-146 WSIERGRVGGLDI
+146 WSTEKGRVGGLEI
-159 LPLLGLTDEA
+159 LPLVGLTDEA
-169 ALAFL
+169 ARAFL
-174 ADADVAE
+174 ADAGVAD
-181 DHADMICRIACGHP
+181 DHADMICRVAHGHP

-204 DVAHLPIDE
+204 DVAHMPMDE

-233 GRRLLDAAS
+233 GRRLLDVAS
-242 VPRRVTRG
+242 VPRRVTKG
-250 VLAAMACADDAME
+250 VLEAMGCADDAME
-263 RLGALS
+263 KLGALS

-305 AAWRH
+305 AAWHH
-310 LQHETRRAGASD
+310 LQNETRRAGASD

-352 VERSREEDAEALRA
+352 VERSRDEDAEALRA
-366 LWHEFE
+366 LWHEFD

-379 LDEWLRLRPDA
+379 LDAWLRLRPDA

-405 IVAEWREI
+405 IVAEWRSI

-422 VVAAWSRHAA
+422 VVAAWSWHAA
-432 LHPMPPGQRTLTH
+432 RHPLPPGQRTLTH
-445 RRWLAIGTGEGPS
+445 RRWLAAGTGEGPS

-486 RDPRPFLDAL
+486 RDPRPFIDAL
-496 RTLGFRPFDEPI
+496 RTLDFRPFDEPI

-518 ALDFGPDSVD
+518 SLDFGPDSID

-540 ESDQPFLDERDRSV
+540 ESDQPFLDERDRSI
-554 DLGGVRIQLSPLEFG
+554 DLGGTRLHLSRLEFG
-569 VLNTLAAHPAAP
+569 VLNSLAAHPAAP

-592 GTSYDGGSNT
+592 GTSYSGGSNT

-611 RKLGAVADRIET
+611 RKLGVVGERIET

>member
-1 VGGWSPRA
+1 MTGS
-9 SEAGTLVEMSDG
+9 L
-21 VTLKGRE
+21 TLKGRE
-28 RELASLQ
+28 RELASLL
-35 RVLDPNGPRVAFV
+35 RVLDEDGPRVAFV

-57 ALLNAFASGARKSGT
+57 ALLDAFADDLRRSGT
-72 QVWRIDCA
+72 PVWRIDCA
-80 AVDPMESSFRA
+80 AIDPTESSFRA
-91 ALDAAG
+91 APDDAG
-97 WQPGSTGVVL
+97 WQPGRAGVVL
-107 VDTYEMFRIADPWLR
+107 VDTYEVFRIADPWLR
-122 HELVPSLSTEL
+122 HELVPSLSTDL
-133 RFVIAGREAPMLE
+133 RFVIAGRDAPMLE
-146 WSIERGRVGGLDI
+146 WSTERGRVGGLEI

-169 ALAFL
+169 GRAFL
-174 ADADVAE
+174 VDANVRE
-181 DHADMICRIACGHP
+181 DHAEMICRVARGHP
-195 LSLRLAAEA
+195 LSLRLGAES
-204 DVAHLPIDE
+204 DVAHMPIDE

-227 AGLDEE
+227 AGLDDDA
-233 GRRLLDAAS
+233 RQLLDAAS

-250 VLAAMACADDAME
+250 VLEAMACQDADGAIE
-263 RLGALS
+263 TLGALS

-310 LQHETRRAGASD
+310 LQNETRRAGASD
-322 LHRFTADLLF
+322 LHRSTADLLF

-352 VERSREEDAEALRA
+352 VESSREEDVDALRA

-379 LDEWLRLRPDA
+379 LDAWLRLRPSA
-390 VRSVRDRTGAVVGCS
+390 VRSVRDRTGTVVGCS
-405 IVAEWREI
+405 IVAEWRDI
-413 PPSLERADP
+413 PHSLERADP

-432 LHPMPPGQRTLTH
+432 RDPLPPGQRTLTH
-445 RRWLAIGTGEGPS
+445 RRWLAAGTGEGPS

-486 RDPRPFLDAL
+486 RDPRPFHDAL
-496 RTLGFRPFDEPI
+496 HTLGFRSFDEPI
-508 EVGGEPFHLA
+508 QVGGEPFHLA

-554 DLGGVRIQLSPLEFG
+554 DVGGSRIQLSPLEFG
-569 VLNTLAAHPAAP
+569 VLETLAAHPAAP

-592 GTSYDGGSNT
+592 GTRYDGGSNT

-611 RKLGAVADRIET
+611 RKLGAVADRVET

>member
-1 VGGWSPRA
+1 
-9 SEAGTLVEMSDG
+9 MSDN
-21 VTLKGRE
+21 VMLTGRE

-35 RVLDPNGPRVAFV
+35 RVLDANGPRVAFV

-57 ALLNAFASGARKSGT
+57 ALLNAFASRVRGSGT
-72 QVWRIDCA
+72 QVLQIDCA
-80 AVDPMESSFRA
+80 AIDPTESSFRA
-91 ALDAAG
+91 ALEAAG
-97 WQPGSTGVVL
+97 WQPGSAGVVL
-107 VDTYEMFRIADPWLR
+107 VDAYEMFRIADPWLR
-122 HELVPSLSTEL
+122 HELVPSLSTDL
-133 RFVIAGREAPMLE
+133 RFVIAGRDAPMLE
-146 WSIERGRVGGLDI
+146 WSTERGRVGGLEI
-159 LPLLGLTDEA
+159 LPLVGLTDEA
-169 ALAFL
+169 ARAFL
-174 ADADVAE
+174 ADANVAD
-181 DHADMICRIACGHP
+181 DHADMICRIARGHP

-204 DVAHLPIDE
+204 DVARMPIDE

-227 AGLDEE
+227 AGLDDD

-242 VPRRVTRG
+242 VPRRATRG
-250 VLAAMACADDAME
+250 VLEAMACPDADDAIE

-310 LQHETRRAGASD
+310 LQNETRRAGASD

-347 AHAFS
+347 AHSFS
-352 VERSREEDAEALRA
+352 VERSREEDAEALRG

-372 TPEGASV
+372 TPEGALV
-379 LDEWLRLRPDA
+379 LDAWLRLRPDT

-405 IVAEWREI
+405 IVAEWRDI

-422 VVAAWSRHAA
+422 VVAAWSRHSARH
-432 LHPMPPGQRTLTH
+432 LLPPGQRTLAH
-445 RRWLAIGTGEGPS
+445 RRWLAAGTGEGPS

-480 RLYLGV
+480 RLYLSV
-486 RDPRPFLDAL
+486 RDPQPFADAL
-496 RTLGFRPFDEPI
+496 RTLGFRLFDEPI

-554 DLGGVRIQLSPLEFG
+554 DLGDTRIQLSPLEFG
-569 VLNTLAAHPAAP
+569 VLKTLAAHPAAP
-581 VSRADLLREVW
+581 VTRADLLREAW
-592 GTSYDGGSNT
+592 GTSYEGGSNT

-611 RKLGAVADRIET
+611 RKLGPVADRIET